1 MARPPSHLD
10 AALTQLAVSLAQVE
24 GKPVDP
30 LTAPW
35 TEVESGVIKL
45 LRGPYVPER
54 PEHQLVAL
62 GLAGAFGQRLAASD
76 NAFWFP
82 MREAPEGA
90 MLGFPEAV
98 LMLSPFTSV
107 SDALARAQL
116 AKLDDVAK
124 DVRRALAE
132 VRFAP
137 AAGAPV
143 RLTPQDYSRL
153 FDPSFLQFLALDKR
167 RLEELWASRPDK
179 LARDLRDALGRAGTR
194 LAPESRTQLEQQLLG
209 ALGRLDPG
217 RALGEQLDQAPR
229 LSELLVD
236 LFASTQRTGSAPD
249 EFWEDAVF
257 PLLFIG
263 VPDGFPPLD
272 AEEVRAAQQ
281 GADPLLLFLD
291 TVPYRQP
298 APEDAVLGVFDVAQ
312 VGLVHPSLGRTGVPR
327 LLTVNGEALSKLLQS
342 FDARAMA
349 AALARFTAYLSEKAG
364 KPVQASAPG
373 KQMEDAALALLGEF
387 KTLLGGAGTG
397 SVLAMRRLT
406 EAEALSDAA
415 LVPVRQALQGPRIIL
430 AP

>member
-10 AALTQLAVSLAQVE
+10 AALTQLAASLAQVE
-24 GKPVDP
+24 GKPLDP

-35 TEVESGVIKL
+35 SEVEAGVIKL
-45 LRGPYVPER
+45 LRGPYLPDR

-62 GLAGAFGQRLAASD
+62 GLAAAFGQRLAASD
-76 NAFWFP
+76 KAFWFP

-90 MLGFPEAV
+90 MLGFPEAM

-116 AKLDDVAK
+116 AKLDDVLK

-132 VRFAP
+132 ARFAP
-137 AAGAPV
+137 TAGAPV
-143 RLTPQDYSRL
+143 RLSPQDYARL
-153 FDPSFLQFLALDKR
+153 FDPSFLQFLILDKR
-167 RLEELWASRPDK
+167 RLEELWAARPDK
-179 LARDLRDALGRAGTR
+179 LARDLREALGRAGTR
-194 LAPESRTQLEQQLLG
+194 LAPESRTQLEQQLVGSL
-209 ALGRLDPG
+209 ARLDAARPF
-217 RALGEQLDQAPR
+217 GEQLEQAPR
-229 LSELLVD
+229 LAELLVD

-263 VPDGFPPLD
+263 VPDSFPPLD
-272 AEEVRAAQQ
+272 AEEIRAAQQ

-291 TVPYRQP
+291 TVPYRHT
-298 APEDAVLGVFDVAQ
+298 APEDAVLGVFDVGQ

-327 LLTVNGEALSKLLQS
+327 LLTLNGEALRKPLQA
-342 FDARAMA
+342 FDARAEA
-349 AALARFTAYLSEKAG
+349 AALSRFSTYLSEKAG

-373 KQMEDAALALLGEF
+373 KQMEDAALALLGEC
-387 KTLLGGAGTG
+387 KALLAEPA
-397 SVLAMRRLT
+397 SAADLAMRRLT

-415 LVPVRQALQGPRIIL
+415 LSPVRQALQGPRIIL